1 MSESEIKRTLQSLLP
16 GTRYSV
22 RARAYNNYNVYSE
35 WSEALEF
42 VTPEDDGVPG
52 PVTAISSSFTSP
64 DLLLSWD
71 APSLNVDGS
80 ACNDIAFYRLEI
92 TGYAGVTR
100 VYKSLSESFQLT
112 YATQKKDFNT
122 PIPNPHI
129 VISVVDTAN
138 NESTPVST
146 DPLNLAPSQ
155 PSAPVVDAIPGA
167 LSVVMSSDGV
177 EDFYYFVLQVSQDNS
192 TWSNLY
198 SGADDNYHHAVAGGL
213 TRYYRYK
220 VVDRFG
226 QESIVS
232 DSTSATAISLSG
244 THSHYLEDLIDVNA
258 TPNEGDILY
267 WDGVFWSATPGNG
280 VGSGP
285 SAEYLNDLLDVDTAG
300 VSNGKF
306 LRYNSPNWTAQ
317 TASLNDL
324 SDVDTSGVATNKVL
338 KYNGSQWIPQD
349 DNTVSYLNSL
359 LDVDTAGQSIGD
371 VLTFDGYQW
380 VPATPVSGGSGGGG
394 IGTGSSN
401 WTLLDYIMGS
411 STTGWAN
418 VNGSSLTSSG
428 SELSVVGV
436 GGAGSINRY
445 DAKYIPEI
453 AIVEADVRYDSFT
466 GSDAQIAIGFM
477 RRSGYSNSNTVSL
490 YTGPGDGTL
499 PKVYITNWATGVG
512 EGFDAPNPYSTGTWY
527 TLRVVKIGS
536 SFQAYL
542 DGSYIGS
549 VSVSP
554 NNGNDKL
561 GIFAYNANA
570 SVRNIKVWQSPIDFL
585 AATPTWPGGG
595 GSSLV
600 YVSTTPPPSPLDGE
614 LWWDSSSGALSMWYE
629 HSHVWV
635 EVSGGSGGSGGTG
648 TAYVSPDPP
657 ATPASGQFWFDS
669 DTGSTYV
676 YYDSATPSP
685 VWVEVGGVGANPN
698 PKLTAPTLLELWSDY
713 DSVVLADSPIGYWP
727 LSEAEFPARDLAGTN
742 DLSRFGSSLTI
753 PMFSSILTPDGA
765 SGAVYT
771 GSNRYSFR
779 GLSSSIT
786 QDITIEAW
794 VRWDSTN
801 ADLYGQVIAEGDST
815 GVTGWGIFVSGTGH
829 WALII
834 KTAGQ
839 AWGTDYIDT
848 STAPVDGLWVHLVG
862 TRKKSSGAMQL
873 WLNGSS
879 IGSGTFT
886 SGNNIDYGT
895 GSLGVQISSK
905 ASPPSARGG
914 GYFARCAIYDKV
926 LTSTQIANHYNIG
939 SRLVGQ
945 LRDGYGNG
953 SSSDGTGYHVG
964 RYLVT
969 RSGTIVEPGSYVL

>member
-100 VYKSLSESFQLT
+100 IYKSLSESFQLT

-167 LSVVMSSDGV
+167 LSVVMSSEGV
-177 EDFYYFVLQVSQDNS
+177 EDFYYFVLQVSQDNT

-226 QESIVS
+226 QESIYSVS
-232 DSTSATAISLSG
+232 ESDTAISLSS

-258 TPNEGDILY
+258 TPNDGDVLY
-267 WDGVFWSATPGNG
+267 WDGSFWSATPGG
-280 VGSGP
+280 GIGGGGGGP
-285 SAEYLNDLLDVDTAG
+285 SAEYLNDLLDVDTTG

-306 LRYNSPNWTAQ
+306 LRYNSPNWTPQ
-317 TASLNDL
+317 TASLDDL

-359 LDVDTAGQSIGD
+359 LDVDTTGQSIGD

-380 VPATPVSGGSGGGG
+380 VPATPTSGGSGGGG
-394 IGTGSSN
+394 TGTDSGN
-401 WTLLDYIMGS
+401 WTLLDHIMGS

-477 RRSGYSNSNTVSL
+477 RRSGYSNSSSVSL
-490 YTGPGDGTL
+490 YTGPGDGTT
-499 PKVYITNWATGVG
+499 PTVYITNWATGVG
-512 EGFDAPNPYSTGTWY
+512 EGFDAPNPYTTGTWY

-549 VSVSP
+549 ASVSP

-561 GIFAYNANA
+561 GIFAYNADA
-570 SVRNIKVWQSPIDFL
+570 SVRNIKIWQSPIDFL

-595 GSSLV
+595 GLSLV

-614 LWWDSSSGALSMWYE
+614 LWWDSGVGTLSMWYE

-648 TAYVSPDPP
+648 TAYISPDPP
-657 ATPASGQFWFDS
+657 ATPASGQFWFDE

-685 VWVEVGGVGANPN
+685 VWVEVGGSGGGGMTWTEVANLDGSTVTGLSNYGGTWTSDGSIIKQTALGANAWAWH
-698 PKLTAPTLLELWSDY
+698 T
-713 DSVVLADSPIGYWP
+713 SVSSPIAGP
-727 LSEAEFPARDLAGTN
+727 FVAEVEYRRDGGWNSTVGLA
-742 DLSRFGSSLTI
+742 L
-753 PMFSSILTPDGA
+753 
-765 SGAVYT
+765 
-771 GSNRYSFR
+771 
-779 GLSSSIT
+779 
-786 QDITIEAW
+786 
-794 VRWDSTN
+794 
-801 ADLYGQVIAEGDST
+801 
-815 GVTGWGIFVSGTGH
+815 VSK
-829 WALII
+829 W
-834 KTAGQ
+834 Q
-839 AWGTDYIDT
+839 YD
-848 STAPVDGLWVHLVG
+848 VDGYFREGNRFYFSDGDGPANIVLQHGAPPGSGGQPDRNRTIGANTNLTWRKLRVTCTSHLTFWLDG
-862 TRKKSSGAMQL
+862 TPYMNIPLQTY
-873 WLNGSS
+873 
-879 IGSGTFT
+879 IGSGYQLPFDRVALF
-886 SGNNIDYGT
+886 SSQGNVGDH
-895 GSLGVQISSK
+895 
-905 ASPPSARGG
+905 PAREHHFRNFKLWVADMN
-914 GYFARCAIYDKV
+914 YPA
-926 LTSTQIANHYNIG
+926 
-939 SRLVGQ
+939 
-945 LRDGYGNG
+945 
-953 SSSDGTGYHVG
+953 
-964 RYLVT
+964 
-969 RSGTIVEPGSYVL
+969 